1 VESPEDLLNALK
13 FETRET
19 LQSFLS
25 RCQESLA
32 DVRVFY
38 GRTDKE
44 ALHNAHDASRDMGFV
59 VSVSLS
65 CPARPHLHSAVGWTR
80 RAAFDRACVEASTEI
95 MKFVDDDVRNAH
107 PDSGQGSALLGERR
121 DAFLRVLMGNI
132 EEQNAIRKGLFA
144 IRRWVA
150 IVKYTTP
157 AKAMVRYIPNQAES
171 GH

>member
-1 VESPEDLLNALK
+1 
-13 FETRET
+13 
-19 LQSFLS
+19 
-25 RCQESLA
+25 
-32 DVRVFY
+32 
-38 GRTDKE
+38 
-44 ALHNAHDASRDMGFV
+44 
-59 VSVSLS
+59 
-65 CPARPHLHSAVGWTR
+65 
-80 RAAFDRACVEASTEI
+80 